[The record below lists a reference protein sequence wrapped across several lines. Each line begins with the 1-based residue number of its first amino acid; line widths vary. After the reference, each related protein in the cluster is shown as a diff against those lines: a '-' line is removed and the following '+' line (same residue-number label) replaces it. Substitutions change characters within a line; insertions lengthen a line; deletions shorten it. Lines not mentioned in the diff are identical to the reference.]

1 MSKKSRKKAA
11 GDDQGVQGHL
21 DGIKKDLEELRAK
34 LGMTKQG
41 DFSKLPIDAAKRLS
55 DTASEI
61 MKTASDVVEKTLK
74 VAQYAAIGAI
84 EGGKKAL
91 KEELKQKKKKK
102 SQ

>member
-1 MSKKSRKKAA
+1 MSKKSKKKDSRVEQA
-11 GDDQGVQGHL
+11 VQEHL
-21 DGIKKDLEELRAK
+21 DDIKKDLQELRAK

-41 DFSKLPIDAAKRLS
+41 DFTKLPLDAAKKIS

-61 MKTASDVVEKTLK
+61 MKTASEVVEKTLK

-91 KEELKQKKKKK
+91 KEETKQKKKEK
-102 SQ
+102 S